1 VKVGTESRGKTIA
14 AIVLMVVAVL
24 TLAWGLWPSSTS
36 GSSGQTAVPS
46 TRRDA
51 ENAALGG
58 QPAAT
63 SRPANK
69 AGSVLTQTIDPRLRL
84 DLLNSSE
91 STKYEGKGRN
101 IFRGEAEPVANIEK
115 PVATPIIQQPPPG
128 PPPPPPINMVF
139 FGFASRPGEAKR
151 VFLSQNGD
159 VFVAGEGDIVNRRY
173 KIIRINP
180 TSIEVEDVLSN
191 NRQSIPL
198 RQS

>member
-1 VKVGTESRGKTIA
+1 VKAGTESRGKTITA
-14 AIVLMVVAVL
+14 LVLMVVAVL
-24 TLAWGLWPSSTS
+24 ALVWGLWPSSSS
-36 GSSGQTAVPS
+36 GSSSGTKAPS

-51 ENAALGG
+51 ENAALGE
-58 QPAAT
+58 QPAAAP
-63 SRPANK
+63 RAKNK
-69 AGSVLTQTIDPRLRL
+69 SSSLLTQTIDPRLRL
-84 DLLNSSE
+84 DLLNASE
-91 STKYEGKGRN
+91 NTKYEGKGRN
-101 IFRGEAEPVANIEK
+101 IFRAEAEPQEIAQAK
-115 PVATPIIQQPPPG
+115 QTPIIAPPQPTG

-173 KIIRINP
+173 KIIHINP